1 MVSDPVA
8 DFINR
13 IKTAQ
18 MAGLPSCTVP
28 FSQMKM
34 NIAEVLVRE
43 GYLAGAEKRGK
54 KVKKFIDLTLK
65 YNAGKPE
72 VRGVARL
79 SKPSRRVYLHV
90 SDIRPVKQGHGVLV
104 LSTPQ
109 GLMTGKE
116 AVKARVGGEAL
127 FSMW

>member
-1 MVSDPVA
+1 MVTDPVA

-18 MAGLPSCTVP
+18 LAGLPTLTVP

-34 NIAEVLVRE
+34 HIAEVLLRE
-43 GYLAGAEKRGK
+43 GYIVGAEKRGK
-54 KVKKFIDLTLK
+54 RVKKFIDVTLK
-65 YNAGKPE
+65 YHEGKPE
-72 VRGVARL
+72 VHGAERL
-79 SKPSRRVYLHV
+79 SRPSRRVYLHV
-90 SDIRPVKQGHGVLV
+90 GDIRPVKQGHGILV

-109 GLMTGKE
+109 GILTGKE